1 MNPALSHRVA
11 VAWDEVRVLGAAEA
25 ERYLHQLR
33 QSDPEVAS
41 QLDVLLRVQGPPDRE
56 SDDVPSHDRP
66 PGQLV
71 ESPAGRPDELAHASH
86 GEPTIPKDAKL
97 TAAWPQRD
105 APAASEA
112 VCAGPTTGSR
122 IVGRFHLL
130 RVVGRGGFGEVWQA
144 YDPILE
150 KHVAVKVPRSRHP
163 DNSPLR
169 AAFIPEAR
177 KAASLRHPAIVQVY
191 DVGQGEDGWYIVSEF
206 VDGESLR
213 ERLKAGR
220 LPFDRVARIIATVA
234 TALHVAHLAGL
245 IHRDVKPAN
254 VLLDRTGNAYL
265 TDFGL
270 AVSEEEQL
278 AERSKVSGTL
288 AYMSPEQI
296 SGDTHLMDGR
306 ADIYALGAV
315 LYELLTGR
323 PLFRAG
329 NLEEYRELILRR
341 EPRPP
346 RSIDD
351 TIPEGLERVCLK
363 CLAKEVRQRY
373 ATAQDLANDLNA
385 WLTTT
390 ARPPAE
396 PAGPPT
402 PVPGWLKPAVA
413 AALALSLVGSA
424 VGVAVLS
431 GILDGGRTPP
441 APTGM
446 NAETAPGGDQGRKP
460 TVKELL
466 WPGGRDVSKWE
477 ILPETNRLKVSTD
490 SAALLQIGETDA
502 DSWDFGATLR
512 RLHGTGQRGLFLGYR
527 RDTQTLKATF
537 ELIRLVENGDKT
549 YLQRS
554 LETYRFDAPSVTLL
568 GHTTGTVLME
578 DVRPENSLRLV
589 IRGSRLREVR
599 FNGKPVPKLFDVP
612 LDSAAA
618 GPFGAFNQNLEGIV
632 SDPLFNDT
640 PIPLLDD
647 GRRPSPEKP

>member
-41 QLDVLLRVQGPPDRE
+41 QLDVLLRAQGPPDRE
-56 SDDVPSHDRP
+56 PDDMPSHDRP

-71 ESPAGRPDELAHASH
+71 ESPAGRPDELAQASH
-86 GEPTIPKDAKL
+86 GEPTIPKDVKL

-169 AAFIPEAR
+169 ATFIPEAR

-351 TIPEGLERVCLK
+351 TIPQGAGARLPEVPGQGGAPALRDRSGPGQRPQRLVDHDGPAPCRTGRAADPGPRLVEAGRCRRPGPLPGRQCRRRRGPERGPRRR
-363 CLAKEVRQRY
+363 AD
-373 ATAQDLANDLNA
+373 A
-385 WLTTT
+385 
-390 ARPPAE
+390 
-396 PAGPPT
+396 AGPDRNECRDGSGRRPRPKAHRQGT
-402 PVPGWLKPAVA
+402 
-413 AALALSLVGSA
+413 ALARRA
-424 VGVAVLS
+424 
-431 GILDGGRTPP
+431 R
-441 APTGM
+441 
-446 NAETAPGGDQGRKP
+446 R
-460 TVKELL
+460 
-466 WPGGRDVSKWE
+466 SKWE

-537 ELIRLVENGDKT
+537 ELIRLV
-549 YLQRS
+549 
-554 LETYRFDAPSVTLL
+554 
-568 GHTTGTVLME
+568 
-578 DVRPENSLRLV
+578 
-589 IRGSRLREVR
+589 
-599 FNGKPVPKLFDVP
+599 GK
-612 LDSAAA
+612 
-618 GPFGAFNQNLEGIV
+618 
-632 SDPLFNDT
+632 
-640 PIPLLDD
+640 
-647 GRRPSPEKP
+647 RR